1 MATLYSDIF
10 YKSIDK
16 LKTEKYEEGPKVY
29 VDQENVMVQ
38 LTNIYI
44 FIMWI
49 FSFNFEQI
57 KKNQSQAFNKYNEVQ
72 STFCV
77 LFDK

>member
-1 MATLYSDIF
+1 MAKLYSDIF

-16 LKTEKYEEGPKVY
+16 LKTEKYEEDPKVY

-38 LTNIYI
+38 LTNI
-44 FIMWI
+44 I
-49 FSFNFEQI
+49 FSKCGYFLLILNN
-57 KKNQSQAFNKYNEVQ
+57 KKNQSQAFNKYNKVD
-72 STFCV
+72 STLCV

>member
-1 MATLYSDIF
+1 MAKLYSDIF

-16 LKTEKYEEGPKVY
+16 LKTEKYEEDPKVY

-38 LTNIYI
+38 LTNI
-44 FIMWI
+44 I
-49 FSFNFEQI
+49 FSKCGYFLLILNNK
-57 KKNQSQAFNKYNEVQ
+57 KKNQSQAFNKYNKVD